1 MVNPNPNLTLT
12 RHALQLCRQGVASL
26 QSLQRYHSMDASAA
40 ASLLTLTL
48 TQLPAAAEGG
58 VGGGMGGGMGGGL
71 GGLGGAADADA
82 VVSSLTLVSCRVRR
96 SSVRPRRRA
105 RCSLTEPKSTPSPSP
120 FPPSPHAHPHPPTL
134 TQTRSLALAQSLAQ
148 ALTLHLPRTARG
160 CT

>member
-1 MVNPNPNLTLT
+1 M
-12 RHALQLCRQGVASL
+12 ASL

-82 VVSSLTLVSCRVRR
+82 VVSSLTLVELPGTEKLGQTAEARTLLSN
-96 SSVRPRRRA
+96 RA
-105 RCSLTEPKSTPSPSP
+105 QTHALTLTL
-120 FPPSPHAHPHPPTL
+120 PPSPHAHAHPPTL

>member
-1 MVNPNPNLTLT
+1 M
-12 RHALQLCRQGVASL
+12 ASL

-82 VVSSLTLVSCRVRR
+82 VVSSLTLVELPGTEKLGQTAEERTLLSN
-96 SSVRPRRRA
+96 RA
-105 RCSLTEPKSTPSPSP
+105 QTHALTLTL
-120 FPPSPHAHPHPPTL
+120 PPSPHAHAHPPTL
-134 TQTRSLALAQSLAQ
+134 TQTRSLTRAQSLAQ

>member
-1 MVNPNPNLTLT
+1 MADLTLAVTLT

-58 VGGGMGGGMGGGL
+58 VGGGMGGGL

-82 VVSSLTLVSCRVRR
+82 VVSSLTLVELPGTEKLGQTAEARTLLSN
-96 SSVRPRRRA
+96 RA
-105 RCSLTEPKSTPSPSP
+105 QTHALTLTL
-120 FPPSPHAHPHPPTL
+120 PPSPHAHAHPPTL
-134 TQTRSLALAQSLAQ
+134 TQTRSLTRAQSLAQ